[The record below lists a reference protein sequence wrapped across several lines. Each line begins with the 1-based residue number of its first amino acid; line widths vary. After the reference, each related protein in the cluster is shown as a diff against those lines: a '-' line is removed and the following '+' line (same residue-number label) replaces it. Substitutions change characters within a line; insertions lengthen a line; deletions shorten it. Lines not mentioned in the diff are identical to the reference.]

1 MIVPGLSR
9 SAIGFS
15 LAAMVVLTV
24 VLLSVPRDAAA
35 ADLNLEGDWKS
46 VLPEPELIKIVDDSV
61 KYLQDATKST
71 TELRTRAKP
80 AENRTYVL
88 LLCAQAGMA
97 SEGDLA
103 KKAAVLK
110 DASLT
115 LTQAIKKQDLPT
127 AKKQVE
133 MLAKFKSM
141 KPDGDAKVETVDL
154 AKSIPIENLMKEVT
168 DTDKK
173 LQEYKRLTAAAFT
186 AQKKPDEIATAS
198 YKMAALSM
206 AITAH
211 VPESDPDPKEKDK
224 EKQKM
229 TKKLWLESTAE
240 VRAATLEMAS
250 AAKAKKAADFK
261 SAYARMDTAC
271 TKCHDVF
278 RKTE

>member
-1 MIVPGLSR
+1 MSGFSR
-9 SAIGFS
+9 SALGFA
-15 LAAMVVLTV
+15 LAAMVALAVM
-24 VLLSVPRDAAA
+24 LLAAPRDVAA
-35 ADLNLEGDWKS
+35 ADLNLQGDWKN
-46 VLPEPELIKIVDDSV
+46 VLPDPELLKIVDDSV

-71 TELRTRAKP
+71 TELRTKAKP
-80 AENRTYVL
+80 AENRAYVL
-88 LLCAQAGMA
+88 LLCAQAGM
-97 SEGDLA
+97 SGDGDLA
-103 KKAAVLK
+103 KKSGVLK
-110 DASLT
+110 DASIT
-115 LTQAIKKQDLPT
+115 LAQAIKKQDLPA

-133 MLAKFKSM
+133 TLAKFKSM
-141 KPDGDAKVETVDL
+141 KPDGEAKADAVDL
-154 AKSIPIENLMKEVT
+154 AKAIPIENLMKEVT

-186 AQKKPDEIATAS
+186 AQRKPEEIATAS
-198 YKMAALSM
+198 YKMAALTM

-211 VPESDPDPKEKDK
+211 VPENDPDPKEKDK

-240 VRAATLEMAS
+240 VRDATLEMAS

-261 SAYARMDTAC
+261 AAYAKMDSAC

>member
-1 MIVPGLSR
+1 MAFSFSR
-9 SAIGFS
+9 SAFGFA
-15 LAAMVVLTV
+15 LAAMVGLTV
-24 VLLSVPRDAAA
+24 LLLSAPKDAAA

-71 TELRTRAKP
+71 TELRTKAKP
-80 AENRTYVL
+80 AENRAYVV
-88 LLCAQAGMA
+88 LLCAQAGM
-97 SEGDLA
+97 SGEGDMA
-103 KKAAVLK
+103 RKSAILK
-110 DASLT
+110 DASIT
-115 LTQAIKKQDLPT
+115 LAQAIKKQDLAA

-133 MLAKFKSM
+133 TLAKFKTM
-141 KPDGDAKVETVDL
+141 KPDGDAKVEAVDL
-154 AKSIPIENLMKEVT
+154 AKAIPIENLMKEVT
-168 DTDKK
+168 ETDKK

-186 AQKKPDEIATAS
+186 AQRKPDEIATAS
-198 YKMAALSM
+198 YKMAALTM

-211 VPESDPDPKEKDK
+211 VPENDPDPKEKDK

-229 TKKLWLESTAE
+229 SKKLWLESTAE
-240 VRAATLEMAS
+240 VREATLLMAS

-261 SAYARMDTAC
+261 SAYAKMDSAC